1 MAGYLI
7 SCIATSVQMA
17 MAFGPTFLIPL
28 MLFGGVFLN
37 NTTIPVSFRY
47 IRKRFQT
54 DIIVQV
60 YLNWI
65 KYISWFMYSNEAL
78 LINNWRGVV
87 VEVI

>member
-47 IRKRFQT
+47 
-54 DIIVQV
+54 
-60 YLNWI
+60 
-65 KYISWFMYSNEAL
+65 
-78 LINNWRGVV
+78 
-87 VEVI
+87 